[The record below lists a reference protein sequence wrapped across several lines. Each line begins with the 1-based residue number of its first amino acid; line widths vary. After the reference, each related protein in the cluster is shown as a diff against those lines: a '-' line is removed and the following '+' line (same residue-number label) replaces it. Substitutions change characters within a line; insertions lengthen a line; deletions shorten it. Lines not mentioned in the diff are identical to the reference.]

1 MCWFHGHAVIRT
13 RAVARSPPVF
23 EVRWL
28 QSDGPLPV
36 TGSPTRAPLAWCTY
50 LAYPLCTIVPDT
62 TPDRVNPSCAAEMVQ
77 VIALGADPFVAWL
90 VNVCPSEVKVRSSIA
105 GTKMPVPP
113 DENVRWA
120 TFQVVA
126 ACALPLLTTKVPVSP
141 LGQSKVPDKAL
152 GACDGAAA
160 APITGSCK
168 SRNDGADDLL
178 AEPLSR
184 QQHPVVVPAGQEVER
199 VDRRRQDPQVPIGV
213 QAADKPGS
221 PREDEMRCGPG

>member
-1 MCWFHGHAVIRT
+1 
-13 RAVARSPPVF
+13 
-23 EVRWL
+23 
-28 QSDGPLPV
+28 
-36 TGSPTRAPLAWCTY
+36 
-50 LAYPLCTIVPDT
+50 LCTIVPVT

-90 VNVCPSEVKVRSSIA
+90 VAVCPSKVKVRSSIV

-120 TFQVVA
+120 TFHVVA

-160 APITGSCK
+160 VTDVPNAAPSPMTPASTPDRT
-168 SRNDGADDLL
+168 SRRTA
-178 AEPLSR
+178 R
-184 QQHPVVVPAGQEVER
+184 
-199 VDRRRQDPQVPIGV
+199 
-213 QAADKPGS
+213 
-221 PREDEMRCGPG
+221 